1 MKKEGYIVMG
11 LNSIVYFFKEAF
23 KSLVRNKWMSI
34 ASIGAVAA
42 ALIILGSFSL
52 LSVNFDHI
60 LKDVESQVEV
70 TAYLK
75 DSVDSEE
82 ISKIDREMS
91 NISGVKEV
99 EFVSKNDAWKSFKKQ
114 MGEELL
120 EGMDNPLPNS
130 FKIRVDNPK
139 NVATVAGEI
148 QKFPEMDKVKYGKGV
163 VDKLFNTIYWIR
175 WIGIVVM
182 VVFAAISIFII
193 SNTIR
198 LTVFAR
204 SREIKIMKYI
214 GATDWFVRWPFL
226 IEGMVLGLLGSAIA
240 VGILAAGYDY
250 IYFQVKLN
258 LPMISLIPIKKFYN
272 HGLGALLVGMLIG
285 TLGSGFSLKRFLRV

>member
-139 NVATVAGEI
+139 NVGTVAGEI

-250 IYFQVKLN
+250 K
-258 LPMISLIPIKKFYN
+258 
-272 HGLGALLVGMLIG
+272 IG
-285 TLGSGFSLKRFLRV
+285 RAHV